1 MDLEILY
8 EDNHVIAVNKPAG
21 LLTQGDRSGDPCL
34 LDRLKGYIKKRDS
47 KPGNVFVGMVHRLDR
62 PVSGVVIFAKTSKA
76 ARRLSERMRK
86 REITKLYL
94 ALTES
99 KKYMDYSLSK
109 WSEHT
114 DYLIRT
120 GDKTHI
126 AKQAVDG
133 SKKGKLRL
141 QTLHVGK
148 SHALHRVHLVTGRKH
163 QIRAQLSHMGIPIAG
178 DRKYGSSDNFP
189 VSQGIG
195 LHAYYCAVDHPV
207 RAEQLKIATLL
218 PDDLVHP
225 FNSDEKKLIVSS
237 LKDVVV

>member
-8 EDNHVIAVNKPAG
+8 EDNHLIALNKPAG

-34 LDRLKGYIKKRDS
+34 LDSLKDYIKKRDF
-47 KPGNVFVGMVHRLDR
+47 KPGNVFVGMVQRLDR

-76 ARRLSERMRK
+76 AGRLSECIRK
-86 REITKLYL
+86 RQITKLYL

-99 KKYMDYSLSK
+99 NGIIDYSLNR
-109 WSEHT
+109 WSDHT
-114 DYLIRT
+114 DYLFRK
-120 GDKTHI
+120 GNKTHI
-126 AKQAVDG
+126 AKQAIDG

-189 VSQGIG
+189 VSRGIG
-195 LHAYYCAVDHPV
+195 LHAYYCSVDHPV
-207 RAEQLKIATLL
+207 RAEQLNIITSL
-218 PDDLVHP
+218 PDDLLHP
-225 FNSDEKKLIVSS
+225 FNSEEKKLIVLS

>member
-8 EDNHVIAVNKPAG
+8 EDNHVIAVNKPPG
-21 LLTQGDRSGDPCL
+21 LLTQGDRSGDSCL
-34 LDRLKGYIKKRDS
+34 LDRLKNYIKKRDS
-47 KPGNVFVGMVHRLDR
+47 KPGNVFIGMVHRLDR

-76 ARRLSERMRK
+76 ARRLSECIRK
-86 REITKLYL
+86 RQITKLYV

-99 KKYMDYSLSK
+99 NGNMDYSMSK

-114 DYLIRT
+114 DYLIRK

-126 AKQAVDG
+126 AKQAIDG
-133 SKKGKLRL
+133 SKMGKLRL
-141 QTLHVGK
+141 QTLYVGK

-163 QIRAQLSHMGIPIAG
+163 QIRAQLSHMGLPIAG

-189 VSQGIG
+189 VLRGIG
-195 LHAYYCAVDHPV
+195 LHAYYCSVDHPV
-207 RAEQLKIATLL
+207 RAEQLNIITSL
-218 PDDLVHP
+218 PDALLHS